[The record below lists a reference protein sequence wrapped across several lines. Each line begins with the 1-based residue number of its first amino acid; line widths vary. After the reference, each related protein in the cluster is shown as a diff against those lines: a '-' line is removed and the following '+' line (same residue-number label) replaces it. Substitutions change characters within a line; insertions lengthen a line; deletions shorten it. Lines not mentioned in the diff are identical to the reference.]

1 MSIICSPYARLEED
15 PVALVESCYEAIL
28 WILRSHEGRQL
39 RRTWIDQPYG
49 EEELTR
55 LEQELLP
62 AMEGFLQRINEID
75 AQLEAAQEAE
85 IARVQAAL
93 ALVAGQLAE
102 PAVT

>member
-1 MSIICSPYARLEED
+1 MSSICSPYARPEED
-15 PVALVESCYEAIL
+15 PIALVESCYEAIS
-28 WILRSHEGRQL
+28 WVLRTHGDRPL

-62 AMEGFLQRINEID
+62 AMAGFLQRINEID
-75 AQLEAAQEAE
+75 AELEAAQEAE

-102 PAVT
+102 PAVA

>member
-1 MSIICSPYARLEED
+1 MSITCSPYARPEED
-15 PVALVESCYEAIL
+15 PVALVESCYKAIS
-28 WILRSHEGRQL
+28 WVLRTHGDRPL

-62 AMEGFLQRINEID
+62 AMAGFLQRINEID
-75 AQLEAAQEAE
+75 AELEAAQEAE
-85 IARVQAAL
+85 IARVQAAM

-102 PAVT
+102 PAVA

>member
-1 MSIICSPYARLEED
+1 MSITCSPYARPEED
-15 PVALVESCYEAIL
+15 PVALVESCYKAIS
-28 WILRSHEGRQL
+28 WVLRTHGDRPL

-62 AMEGFLQRINEID
+62 AMAGFLQRINEID

-93 ALVAGQLAE
+93 ALVAGQVAE
-102 PAVT
+102 PALA